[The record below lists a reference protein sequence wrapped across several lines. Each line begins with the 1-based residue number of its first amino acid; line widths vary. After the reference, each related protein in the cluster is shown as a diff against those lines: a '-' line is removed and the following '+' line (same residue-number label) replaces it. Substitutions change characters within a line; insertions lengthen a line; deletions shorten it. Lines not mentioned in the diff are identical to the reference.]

1 MQRFCRHNRFVERCP
16 ICRETVAPPEGGG
29 RRLSA
34 SARDLDP
41 AHPDAAHPG
50 RTAAGRRRGSTPRA
64 HRRTGVHVSHER
76 RAEDDGYR
84 TPLAPGLR
92 ASQDAARLA
101 EEIAFADGRLLALT
115 TAPPDLYGEMRD
127 QEDPEQAAWMC
138 FLSAYLCPLEGADPF
153 AGIRRA
159 LEADWRAGELPDLD
173 RVPLGPRTSH
183 DPARGDA
190 TLRAYLQWAA
200 HAAHRVDRPESDRP
214 YVERSR
220 IGDPAPLPDP
230 VLGAGWEAGS
240 DRRAVAFV
248 GDSAWTPGRRF
259 ERLFERLALPGL
271 ARMGRYELLLTVGRI
286 GLGELH
292 ADALYFTSAPSAAHG
307 DLATLAA
314 KRIFGIGDPIHL
326 EHRAQELAKA
336 MAVPV
341 EALDLA
347 LANWEAGERATLGV
361 PPQALDGHALER
373 ARAALDL

>member
-29 RRLSA
+29 RRSGA
-34 SARDLDP
+34 GARDLDP
-41 AHPDAAHPG
+41 ANPDHPG
-50 RTAAGRRRGSTPRA
+50 RAAAGRRRGSTPGAR
-64 HRRTGVHVSHER
+64 RRTGVHVSHER

-92 ASQDAARLA
+92 ASADAARLA

-115 TAPPDLYGEMRD
+115 TAPPDLYGEMREE
-127 QEDPEQAAWMC
+127 EDPEQAAWMC
-138 FLSAYLCPLEGADPF
+138 FLSAYLCPLESPDPF

-173 RVPLGPRTSH
+173 GVPLGPRTSH

-200 HAAHRVDRPESDRP
+200 HATRRGDRPESDRP

-230 VLGAGWEAGS
+230 VLAVEWEAGS
-240 DRRAVAFV
+240 DRRALAFV
-248 GDSAWTPGRRF
+248 GDAAWTSGRRF

-286 GLGELH
+286 GLGEMH
-292 ADALYFTSAPSAAHG
+292 ADALYFTNAPGAAHG

-336 MAVPV
+336 MSVPV
-341 EALDLA
+341 EALDLG

-361 PPQALDGHALER
+361 PPEALDGHALER
-373 ARAALDL
+373 ARSALGL